1 MNRRQPLGEIENADQ
16 TWKTVLSRF
25 PHFKELVPNA
35 SQLGISLAAKA
46 ENLDNFIGS
55 NLLTMVH
62 GDCKGWNIFFK
73 KQNCSNPELSP
84 VLFIDLQWTGI
95 GHPLQDVAYSLTTT
109 LEPELLN
116 SMDYYVDVYLK
127 HLSNLIS
134 GFNSEKMKQHFDI
147 VWLDYAR
154 VIVTGLWKRDRL
166 ILR

>member
-1 MNRRQPLGEIENADQ
+1 MQH
-16 TWKTVLSRF
+16 S
-25 PHFKELVPNA
+25 FK
-35 SQLGISLAAKA
+35 
-46 ENLDNFIGS
+46 
-55 NLLTMVH
+55 
-62 GDCKGWNIFFK
+62 
-73 KQNCSNPELSP
+73 SP

-134 GFNSEKMKQHFDI
+134 DLNAEEMKQQFDI